1 MEILREPCG
10 TLRNLRGTL
19 RANLKGDL
27 KGTLGEPQGTLGEP
41 HGTLGRQAAEPGGA
55 GGSHQFLTR
64 ARKKKVIGLA
74 EPWAAL
80 RNLCRTSK
88 ANLNGN
94 LKGTWRNLAE
104 PSRNLKGKPKG
115 KSEGNLAE
123 PSALSRQ
130 AAELGGAGGRHQFY
144 RESKDP

>member
-1 MEILREPCG
+1 MDKLFKNFSRDFLRK
-10 TLRNLRGTL
+10 TR
-19 RANLKGDL
+19 
-27 KGTLGEPQGTLGEP
+27 GTLGEPQGTLGEP

-88 ANLNGN
+88 ANLKGN
-94 LKGTWRNLAE
+94 LKGTFGSENPLRNPAE

-115 KSEGNLAE
+115 KS
-123 PSALSRQ
+123 
-130 AAELGGAGGRHQFY
+130 
-144 RESKDP
+144 